1 MERMRYYRPDHKGIS
16 SHVRQAIVE
25 CKRFDA
31 IKELSDYTVLS
42 VGSIYRVLKT
52 GTGTFDTYVI
62 LAKALGVSLDFLA
75 FGEK

>member
-1 MERMRYYRPDHKGIS
+1 MERMRYYRPDPKGIS
-16 SHVRQAIVE
+16 CHVRKAIVE
-25 CKRFDA
+25 CKRFDT
-31 IKELSDYTVLS
+31 IKELSDYTGLA

-52 GTGTFDTYVI
+52 GTGTFGTYVI